1 MKHTYLVQV
10 IARILIVGLFLQG
23 CQGFENMPLNGIE
36 GQNKQSDTQA
46 ILDKEFVADG
56 GHLVKFYKQ
65 NDELKAT
72 VQVNPLDEKDKL
84 YNEVPVVIEEG
95 VELKSLVHLNKK
107 AQQNRILI
115 QFSKGSKP
123 TKVAIH
129 KPWLMGGISEVIM
142 FCGNPGVGKSSL
154 CNAIFQQAVFRSGV
168 SAVTGMTIARE
179 EHTHGDKLYID
190 TPGLADV
197 KTRQKAAV
205 EIEEA
210 LKKNNNY
217 KIVFVATLESGR
229 VRPDD
234 VTTIETVCETIK
246 VPFEYGIIFNKVTK
260 GIIEDINLKGLDYY
274 LSAFKKK
281 PYITVVLKRDD
292 GIEDRPN
299 VYFKHNS
306 ENRESLLYF
315 LNNLRSAQIGEDNVK
330 PLEVR
335 NYKQRLNEI
344 QARQRK
350 EMDELNRKYREEE
363 IMRRQ
368 KESTT
373 KFHFYREEMR
383 SPSDVS
389 DYYRNGCTTTRHPGV
404 ACLLS

>member
-1 MKHTYLVQV
+1 M
-10 IARILIVGLFLQG
+10 
-23 CQGFENMPLNGIE
+23 
-36 GQNKQSDTQA
+36 QA
-46 ILDKEFVADG
+46 ILDKEFVAEG
-56 GHLVKFYKQ
+56 GHLVTFYKDQ
-65 NDELKAT
+65 DELKASL
-72 VQVNPLDEKDKL
+72 QINPLDEMDKL
-84 YNEVPVVIEEG
+84 YNGLEVIIEKR
-95 VELKSLVHLNKK
+95 VNLNDLIRLDKK
-107 AQQNRILI
+107 IQQKRIKI
-115 QFSKGSKP
+115 QFSKEEKGKP
-123 TKVAIH
+123 KSVVIH

-234 VTTIETVCETIK
+234 VTTIETVCEAIK
-246 VPFEYGIIFNKVTK
+246 VPFEYGIIFNKVTS
-260 GIIEDINLKGLDYY
+260 GVIEDITLRGLDYY
-274 LSAFKKK
+274 LSPFKKK

-292 GIEDRPN
+292 DIEDRPN
-299 VYFKHNS
+299 AYFKHNS
-306 ENRESLLYF
+306 QNRESLSYF
-315 LNNLRSAQIGEDNVK
+315 LNNLRSAQISEDNVK

-335 NYKQRLNEI
+335 NYEQRLNEI
-344 QARQRK
+344 QEEHRK
-350 EMDELNRKYREEE
+350 KVAELNDQINRLREEGKQPE
-363 IMRRQ
+363 GFWP
-368 KESTT
+368 
-373 KFHFYREEMR
+373 KFGVFLGTVAGAAVKVIIH
-383 SPSDVS
+383 
-389 DYYRNGCTTTRHPGV
+389 NPGYPTYPRGDRF
-404 ACLLS
+404 